1 MRIAI
6 EDPGQPDVV
15 RLIEQLDAYQ
25 MPLYSPESHHGIA
38 IATLSRPNVVFA
50 LARSADGGAV
60 GCGAAVLGE
69 QYAELKRMYVLP
81 GSRGQG
87 HWQRITRDELD
98 TFVPVRSSISGHQ
111 GPMSTAML
119 IVDTCSC

>member
-69 QYAELKRMYVLP
+69 VKGIGKASLAMSWTPLYQFDRPSPA
-81 GSRGQG
+81 
-87 HWQRITRDELD
+87 TRA
-98 TFVPVRSSISGHQ
+98 R
-111 GPMSTAML
+111 
-119 IVDTCSC
+119 